1 MIHTTTNSTGV
12 NDHSSLK
19 RSHSAPGVRIPE
31 LPRIT
36 GDIILE
42 VFTHSSLQ
50 GSNERL
56 VELGRTVS
64 EAIVTH
70 FLFHRTPFL
79 GASSITVSFTGL
91 GVRLDRPEP
100 AFEQVQRKDIL
111 SAQNVDGWA
120 KAYGLRGKVR
130 WDYAVVPSLDSPEVR
145 VTLCRV
151 EVMNWSMKIRYRKAV
166 GFSTLT

>member
-1 MIHTTTNSTGV
+1 MIHTTTNSTSV

-19 RSHSAPGVRIPE
+19 RSYSAPGVQLPE
-31 LPRIT
+31 LPKIT

-64 EAIVTH
+64 EAVVTH
-70 FLFHRTPFL
+70 LLFHRRPFL
-79 GASSITVSFTGL
+79 GASTITVSVASL
-91 GVRLDRPEP
+91 GVPLDRPQS
-100 AFEQVQRKDIL
+100 ALEQVQRKDIL
-111 SAQNVDGWA
+111 SVQNVDGWA
-120 KAYGLRGKVR
+120 KAYSLRGKVR

-145 VTLCRV
+145 IAL
-151 EVMNWSMKIRYRKAV
+151 Y
-166 GFSTLT
+166 